1 MIRRTTALRLP
12 VALRSPVVFRAA
24 LFEAVLGGLAAC
36 APAAQP
42 VTPET
47 PAYVVFFTPFSADLD
62 DGAKSVITE
71 ASQAAQSMPGR
82 RIVVA
87 GYADRIGAPAT
98 NQTLTKLRAQIVA
111 DGLVNKGVDRGR
123 IVLQPK
129 GSVGGDPG
137 VESRRVM
144 IELN

>member
-1 MIRRTTALRLP
+1 MIRRTTALR
-12 VALRSPVVFRAA
+12 SPIVFRAA
-24 LFEAVLGGLAAC
+24 LFGAVLGGMAAC

-82 RIVVA
+82 RVIVA
-87 GYADRIGAPAT
+87 GYADRIGAAAT

>member
-1 MIRRTTALRLP
+1 MPQPLAAPRPLSVRRAT
-12 VALRSPVVFRAA
+12 
-24 LFEAVLGGLAAC
+24 LFGLLLGGVAAC
-36 APAAQP
+36 APMAP
-42 VTPET
+42 VTPDA

-62 DGAKSVITE
+62 DGAKGVITD
-71 ASQAAQSMPGR
+71 ASQAAQARPGR
-82 RIVVA
+82 RVVVA
-87 GYADRIGAPAT
+87 GYADRVGT
-98 NQTLTKLRAQIVA
+98 RDTDRTLTKLRAQVVA
-111 DGLVNKGVDRGR
+111 DGLVAKGVDRGR

>member
-1 MIRRTTALRLP
+1 MNRRVT
-12 VALRSPVVFRAA
+12 ALRSPAVLQAA
-24 LFEAVLGGLAAC
+24 LFGAVLGGMAAC
-36 APAAQP
+36 VPAAQP
-42 VTPET
+42 VTPDT

-62 DGAKSVITE
+62 DGAKSVITD
-71 ASQAAQSMPGR
+71 ASQAAQARPGR

-87 GYADRIGAPAT
+87 GYADRIGVPDT

-111 DGLVNKGVDRGR
+111 DGLVAKGVDRGR

-144 IELN
+144 IEFN